1 MSSYCTRDQRAYC
14 IRSTTWHQTVNLVS
28 SLNSN
33 PNLSVWQMVCL
44 VDPIIIAGSSAVC
57 NLLHLLS
64 SCSKEWLAE
73 RHLRGRERETERDH
87 RRAGIDRCRGR
98 KRDREH
104 LSTLLPAE
112 ECLSPQAAEYETRSQ
127 LQLMAKWSI
136 CLDYIAVRFL
146 PQRQGQKQG
155 RKGINLRSAWPIQ
168 TLLWKFTCT
177 ARVTWYTLE
186 KVPNILSHEASW
198 WRLQQPTGWS
208 TLTECIIWSLRKSFC
223 FIETHLSDWS
233 KSGAQCSFTVYCM
246 STARFE
252 YETISL
258 INRLLDCI

>member
-44 VDPIIIAGSSAVC
+44 VDPMIIAGSSAVC

-177 ARVTWYTLE
+177 ARVTWYTLK
-186 KVPNILSHEASW
+186 KVPNILSHHDEDYSSRQDEVRWLNVLFEVFEKAFASLK
-198 WRLQQPTGWS
+198 RIYQTGASQVLSVVLLYIVCQLLVLS
-208 TLTECIIWSLRKSFC
+208 TRQL
-223 FIETHLSDWS
+223 
-233 KSGAQCSFTVYCM
+233 A
-246 STARFE
+246 
-252 YETISL
+252 
-258 INRLLDCI
+258 